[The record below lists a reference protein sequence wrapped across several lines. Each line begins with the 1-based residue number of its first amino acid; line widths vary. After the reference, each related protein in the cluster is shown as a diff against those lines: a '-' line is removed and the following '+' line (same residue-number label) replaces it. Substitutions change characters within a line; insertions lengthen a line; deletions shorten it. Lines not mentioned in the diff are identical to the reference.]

1 QSETFVQRGFLQ
13 PFDAE
18 AGLAPRLE
26 FGTQSPRVASRTR
39 QIQAWRFAPTD
50 IADFIGNRVQLRN
63 GVLASL
69 VGRDRIPVANKLR
82 QWQQLGVDFVLQ
94 QRGAGGGAAP
104 ADV

>member
-1 QSETFVQRGFLQ
+1 TVEDAQASCARLLEKPVCKTVGVHLRSRSRQDRRGRDQSETFVQRGFLQ

-69 VGRDRIPVANKLR
+69 
-82 QWQQLGVDFVLQ
+82 
-94 QRGAGGGAAP
+94 
-104 ADV
+104 